1 MDSREYPWSFGG
13 VYLESRWSPGIL
25 LVKSRCLCTY
35 NISKSMESTWSLPGV
50 HLESTYNPHIIPLP
64 SYYNPNK
71 GWTPRGVHKLE
82 FWDCRWTPQ
91 GLHVES
97 TWNPGRLQVDSRWTP
112 CGLHVEVDFVTWDFF
127 KVRNKMQH
135 EE

>member
-1 MDSREYPWSFGG
+1 MGAVSEGSGTVQENPT
-13 VYLESRWSPGIL
+13 LGIPVANL
-25 LVKSRCLCTY
+25 
-35 NISKSMESTWSLPGV
+35 
-50 HLESTYNPHIIPLP
+50 TYNPHIIPLP

-71 GWTPRGVHKLE
+71 GWTPHGVHKLE

-91 GLHVES
+91 GLHVEA
-97 TWNPGRLQVDSRWTP
+97 
-112 CGLHVEVDFVTWDFF
+112 DFVTWDFF